1 MAYDRYFEKN
11 NLLKSYA
18 AEISPMEFYRDM
30 FPVGSFEQQEC
41 PEEHKANGIL
51 CSVKDGKG
59 RHRLVFDDLE
69 EIQNHLDDDFVI
81 ISPVAYFGRRRSA
94 YNASMLYGV
103 CFDLDDVDVPEL
115 KWILDRLENVHF
127 PRATYIANSGN
138 GVHLYYLLD
147 EPIPLYKSIHNRLN
161 ALKHSLTDLIW
172 NKYTSRISPD
182 DKQYQGI
189 FQGFRMV
196 GSKTKS
202 GDNRI
207 TVYRT
212 GCKVNIEYLNQYV
225 APEVRVNSL
234 EYESSLSLEEAKI
247 KYPEWYERR
256 IINKEKKGQWHVKRD
271 LYDWWKQKV
280 MTDQNLSVG
289 HRYFCIAALASYAV
303 KCDISEDELRKDA
316 YDLKDLMNKLQDD
329 FTDDDIESALNFYQE
344 SFITFPRAEI
354 EKISGLDIPQNRR
367 NGRKQALHLKL
378 ARANRDIL
386 QAESGIDN
394 WYQNSP
400 HSGRKSKKNIV
411 VEWRRAHPEG
421 KKIDCSRETGLHIN
435 TVYKWWNS

>member
-1 MAYDRYFEKN
+1 MAYDRYLEKN

-212 GCKVNIEYLNQYV
+212 GSKVNIEYLNQYV

-303 KCDISEDELRKDA
+303 KCDIGEDELRKDA

-367 NGRKQALHLKL
+367 NGRKQKQHLRI
-378 ARANRDIL
+378 ARFARDL
-386 QAESGIDN
+386 NYEDENGWRKGN
-394 WYQNSP
+394 
-400 HSGRKSKKNIV
+400 GRKSKKNIV
-411 VEWRRAHPEG
+411 DEWRKAHPAG
-421 KKIDCSRETGLHIN
+421 KKIDCYRDTGLSRVTID
-435 TVYKWWNS
+435 KWWNS

>member
-1 MAYDRYFEKN
+1 MAYDRYLEKN
-11 NLLKSYA
+11 NLLKGYA

-30 FPVGSFEQQEC
+30 FPVGSFEQQGC
-41 PEEHKANGIL
+41 PEERKANGIL

-94 YNASMLYGV
+94 YNASMLYGI

-147 EPIPLYKSIHNRLN
+147 DPIPLYKSIHNRLS

-172 NKYTSRISPD
+172 NKYTSRIPPD

-212 GCKVNIEYLNQYV
+212 GHKVSIEYLNQYV

-247 KYPEWYERR
+247 KYPE
-256 IINKEKKGQWHVKRD
+256 
-271 LYDWWKQKV
+271 LY
-280 MTDQNLSVG
+280 
-289 HRYFCIAALASYAV
+289 
-303 KCDISEDELRKDA
+303 
-316 YDLKDLMNKLQDD
+316 
-329 FTDDDIESALNFYQE
+329 
-344 SFITFPRAEI
+344 
-354 EKISGLDIPQNRR
+354 
-367 NGRKQALHLKL
+367 
-378 ARANRDIL
+378 
-386 QAESGIDN
+386 
-394 WYQNSP
+394 
-400 HSGRKSKKNIV
+400 
-411 VEWRRAHPEG
+411 
-421 KKIDCSRETGLHIN
+421 
-435 TVYKWWNS
+435 